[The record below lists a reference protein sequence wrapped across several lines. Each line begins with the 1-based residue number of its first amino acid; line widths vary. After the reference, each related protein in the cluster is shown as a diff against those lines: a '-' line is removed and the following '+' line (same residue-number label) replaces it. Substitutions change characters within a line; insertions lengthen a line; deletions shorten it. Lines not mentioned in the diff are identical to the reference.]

1 MPETWNAEKF
11 PGQYLSREVKH
22 FPIKPL
28 KMKKKVLLAY
38 SGGLDTSYCLIYL
51 QSQGHEV
58 HTALADTGGFSKE
71 ELVALEAKARKLGSA
86 SHHTLD
92 IVDEYY
98 KEGIRFL
105 LYGNVLKNQTYPLS
119 VSAERVFQAR
129 AIARLA
135 NELNVD
141 GLAHGSTGAG
151 NDQVRFDLVF
161 QALCPGKEI
170 IAPIREKR
178 LSREDEI
185 QFLRENGVDMNF
197 DKALY
202 SVNQGLWGTSVG
214 GKETLTSSGFLPAS
228 AFPNAV
234 TQTEPKAI
242 TIEFEKGQPV
252 GLDGKKMKPVEV
264 IKTLNQLGGSYGI
277 GRDIHVGDTILG
289 IKGRVGFEAPAP
301 AILIKSHQ
309 ALEKHVLSKFQL
321 QIKEQ
326 QSLWYGQLMHEG
338 LWLDPACRNLE
349 AFLESSQERVTG
361 KVFVVLAP
369 YHFQVQGI
377 ESRYDLMN
385 SLFGKYGEMNSLW
398 TADDAKGFAKIFGVQ
413 QMIIHKTG
421 ENAGKN

>member
-1 MPETWNAEKF
+1 
-11 PGQYLSREVKH
+11 
-22 FPIKPL
+22 
-28 KMKKKVLLAY
+28 MKKKVLLAY

-51 QSQGHEV
+51 QSLGYEV
-58 HTALADTGGFSKE
+58 HTALADTGGFTAE
-71 ELVALEAKARKLGSA
+71 ELGALEAKAKKLGSA
-86 SHHTLD
+86 GHHTLN

-98 KEGIRFL
+98 QEGIRFL

-129 AIARLA
+129 AIARVA
-135 NELNVD
+135 NEIGAD
-141 GLAHGSTGAG
+141 AIAHGSTGAG

-178 LSREDEI
+178 LSREEEI
-185 QFLRENGVDMNF
+185 GFLKQHGVEMNF

-214 GKETLTSSGFLPAS
+214 GKETLTSHSFLPEEAFPSTVTAS
-228 AFPNAV
+228 A
-234 TQTEPKAI
+234 PKQI
-242 TIEFEKGQPV
+242 TIEFEKGQPI
-252 GLDGKKMKPVEV
+252 GLDGEIMSPVEV
-264 IKTLNQLGGSYGI
+264 IRTLNKLGGSYGV

-289 IKGRVGFEAPAP
+289 IKGRVGFEASA
-301 AILIKSHQ
+301 AVILIKSHQ
-309 ALEKHVLSKFQL
+309 ALEKHVLSKYQL

-361 KVFVVLAP
+361 KVFVALAP
-369 YHFQVQGI
+369 YRFQVQGI
-377 ESRYDLMN
+377 ESKFDLMN
-385 SLFGKYGEMNSLW
+385 NLFGKYGEMNSLW
-398 TADDAKGFAKIFGVQ
+398 TGDDAKGFAKIFGVQ
-413 QMIIHKTG
+413 QMIIQKTG
-421 ENAGKN
+421 EHAGQN